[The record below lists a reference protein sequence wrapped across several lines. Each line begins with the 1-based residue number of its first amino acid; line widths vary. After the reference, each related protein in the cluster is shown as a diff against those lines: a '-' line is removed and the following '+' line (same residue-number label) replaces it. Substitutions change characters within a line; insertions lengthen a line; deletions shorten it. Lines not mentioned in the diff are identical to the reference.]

1 MKIMRRRTD
10 EIEEGQV
17 RTNNKMIQEKKQ
29 MNLLHLE
36 KLRAIEAQNRVLN
49 DLQKN
54 QVESQQIL
62 LLTSNGEGSTD
73 SNLQAKLHTILQQ
86 NNFLKGEQDRL
97 SAELAQ
103 RTGEIQ
109 LVKSNY
115 ESTREH
121 MRQQAEQSEE
131 RERDVSTLHKDFS
144 RMKINF
150 KDIQSTQAEMSKKL
164 EYTFGL
170 IPTYLAGLQ
179 ETRGDIDRLAHN
191 IDQEMQE
198 QKIKDHNARELM
210 ERQWVQLLKGS
221 QDEMEQRH
229 NNLCSHI
236 GWS

>member
-1 MKIMRRRTD
+1 
-10 EIEEGQV
+10 
-17 RTNNKMIQEKKQ
+17 
-29 MNLLHLE
+29 
-36 KLRAIEAQNRVLN
+36 
-49 DLQKN
+49 
-54 QVESQQIL
+54 
-62 LLTSNGEGSTD
+62 
-73 SNLQAKLHTILQQ
+73 LQQ

-144 RMKINF
+144 RMKKNF
-150 KDIQSTQAEMSKKL
+150 KEIQSTQAEMSKKL
-164 EYTFGL
+164 EYTYGL
-170 IPTYLAGLQ
+170 TPTYLAGLQ
-179 ETRGDIDRLAHN
+179 ETRGDVDRLAHN

-221 QDEMEQRH
+221 QDEMAQRH
-229 NNLCSHI
+229 HSLCSHI
-236 GWS
+236 GVVLNGQSEMLKDLQWKQHLMEENERNKLAQRVGNKRTESSPCPSPVDPVHVQPRSRSEPTQGRRI